1 MRQARPILFRAVL
14 VFASGGVAVL
24 GGCGYSAAQEYQR
37 IHSIVVAAKPGD
49 GSVIASAGPTGLG
62 PDLARAI
69 ASADRG
75 RNHAS
80 DSVTVVGD

>member
-1 MRQARPILFRAVL
+1 MALGAAVG
-14 VFASGGVAVL
+14 A

-49 GSVIASAGPTGLG
+49 GSVIASAGPSGMA
-62 PDLARAI
+62 PELARAI

-80 DSVTVVGD
+80 DSVVVVGD

>member
-1 MRQARPILFRAVL
+1 MAAL
-14 VFASGGVAVL
+14 S
-24 GGCGYSAAQEYQR
+24 GCGYSATQEYSR
-37 IHSIVVAAKPGD
+37 IHSIVVAARPGD
-49 GSVIASAGPTGLG
+49 GLVVASVSEHGVR

-80 DSVTVVGD
+80 DSVVVGD